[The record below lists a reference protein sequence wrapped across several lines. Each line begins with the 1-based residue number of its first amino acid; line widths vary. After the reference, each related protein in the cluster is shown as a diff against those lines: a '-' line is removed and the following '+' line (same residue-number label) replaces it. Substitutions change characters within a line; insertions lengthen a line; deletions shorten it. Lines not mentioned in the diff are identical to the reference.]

1 MSCRIRPHRTIL
13 LLILLAA
20 SETRAGTPASRPH
33 SPQARLSVP
42 AVAANESTAGDSPLR
57 PDNDDFPS
65 SLLASM
71 DQQRRLTTELVC
83 TEVENELRQ
92 ARARLGT
99 DPATVEQDLKLMIER
114 VARAPELNSEVQSHL
129 RSRLETAVRE
139 SHRRA
144 ATKEIFDQQTHQT
157 RAVARDPLRSVAR
170 VTRDQET
177 TKQRVARYQ
186 SLMDEGRYAEAGI
199 STAEMQPVAADL
211 PLANSAPLVA
221 YAIDGRAASL
231 AMRAARRDAFL
242 ATFAPVEKSA
252 NPTPDDQCV
261 IYQDAEAWRALTE
274 RRKRYVH
281 VDMKKLSP
289 AEAKIQ
295 DLLKETTT
303 FDFAHVP
310 LHEMA
315 DYLTDRYGITV
326 LLDAKALQNAG
337 LDPDLAVTSKLK
349 GISFRSALRL
359 TLRPMDLAYMI
370 KDEVLMIT
378 TPEVADSEMVVK
390 VYPVDDLV
398 TPMRP
403 SGRRGRH

>member
-1 MSCRIRPHRTIL
+1 VQSDGEKPRSSQIHQSIH
-13 LLILLAA
+13 
-20 SETRAGTPASRPH
+20 PA
-33 SPQARLSVP
+33 
-42 AVAANESTAGDSPLR
+42 AANQSTAGDTPLSPDKQDL
-57 PDNDDFPS
+57 PG
-65 SLLASM
+65 SLLTSM
-71 DQQRRLTTELVC
+71 GQQRRLTTELVC

-92 ARARLGT
+92 ARARLAS

-114 VARAPELNSEVQSHL
+114 VTRSPELNSEVQSQL
-129 RSRLETAVRE
+129 RSRLEMAVRE

-144 ATKEIFDQQTHQT
+144 ATKEIADQQMQQATAVT
-157 RAVARDPLRSVAR
+157 RDRLRSAQR
-170 VTRDQET
+170 VMRDQET

-186 SLMDEGRYAEAGI
+186 SLMDEGRYAEAGMI
-199 STAEMQPVAADL
+199 SAEMRSGEPDASV
-211 PLANSAPLVA
+211 ANSAPLVA
-221 YAIDGRAASL
+221 QAIDGRAASL

-242 ATFAPVEKSA
+242 DTFASVEKSA

-295 DLLKETTT
+295 ELLKETTT
-303 FDFAHVP
+303 FDFANTP
-310 LHEMA
+310 LHEVA

-326 LLDAKALQNAG
+326 LLDAQALQNAG
-337 LDPDLAVTSKLK
+337 IDPDTSVTSKLK

-359 TLRPMDLAYMI
+359 TLRPMDLAYMM

-378 TPEVADSEMVVK
+378 TPEVADSELVLK

-398 TPMRP
+398 TPIRP
-403 SGRRGRH
+403 VGGRGRHR